1 MAKFLNKKEQ
11 VFDLQLTT
19 YGRYLLSIGKFK
31 PYCYEFFDDNILYDG
46 RYAMYTGSNAPE
58 KSVLDLQLHENQNEI
73 FHRIKN
79 ETQYLESLVL
89 FSEVENEIGQI
100 DTDIGEQESAAYST
114 DETPKENKP
123 SSDIYRFNAG
133 IGDLLSTAGNRQTAP
148 AWKIVML
155 QGEISSSAD
164 SENHSKSIKIP
175 QINIETKYTRIS
187 TNATPA
193 FGPDDEDENRFDLRQ
208 SFGME
213 TDFFSNNKVVKILA
227 NDPVIYAEEVNTLLL
242 TENFDIEFFEVDATE
257 ATNAVAEMGFQ
268 AADSDL
274 NGETFTINDGTNSVT
289 FTWTTGTVDSNTK
302 INASYDGAFAFWAMA
317 SRAKLAIENYISGG
331 GSLNVSVSHELHKVI
346 ITNTN
351 GAGISTNTMGG
362 PSPGT
367 ARVTSSDEEKI
378 ITSGGFFTGGKDAN
392 EQLIRKYFKKEINQ
406 IVDGMMI
413 SDSPMATPE
422 EKITTGSVEYY
433 FDIQSDMQVP
443 VEIACRGAQEFNN
456 QSFYV
461 DLDFNCSEFADEN
474 FNRPAA
480 KYFDIYGHVTE
491 PEICQD

>member
-302 INASYDGAFAFWAMA
+302 INASYDGAFSFWAMA

-331 GSLNVSVSHELHKVI
+331 GSLNVSVSQTNHKVI

-351 GAGISTNTMGG
+351 GTGIVTNTMGG

-367 ARVTSSDEEKI
+367 AKVTSSDEEKM
-378 ITSGGFFTGGKDAN
+378 ITSGGFFTGGKDAK
-392 EQLIRKYFKKEINQ
+392 EQLNRKYFKQEINQ
-406 IVDGMMI
+406 VVDGFMTTPTPVQ
-413 SDSPMATPE
+413 SPDSLM
-422 EKITTGSVEYY
+422 TTGSSEYY
-433 FDIQSDMQVP
+433 FDFLVDERVSKQLV
-443 VEIACRGAQEFNN
+443 CRGQETYARKSYFINLDHN
-456 QSFYV
+456 CEDFAY
-461 DLDFNCSEFADEN
+461 DLESSDGP
-474 FNRPAA
+474 R
-480 KYFDIYGHVTE
+480 YFDIYGYVTE